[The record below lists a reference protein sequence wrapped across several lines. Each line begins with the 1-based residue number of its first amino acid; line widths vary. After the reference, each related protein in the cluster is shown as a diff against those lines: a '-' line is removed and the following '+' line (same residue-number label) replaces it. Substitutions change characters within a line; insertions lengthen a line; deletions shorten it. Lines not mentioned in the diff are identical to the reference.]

1 MTTRFRVTLMSTAG
15 GGGSL
20 SKTVKPNEEWAVSE
34 ETAAASSGSGSARPV
49 MSATLKRSSPF
60 VPPFE

>member
-1 MTTRFRVTLMSTAG
+1 MSTAG